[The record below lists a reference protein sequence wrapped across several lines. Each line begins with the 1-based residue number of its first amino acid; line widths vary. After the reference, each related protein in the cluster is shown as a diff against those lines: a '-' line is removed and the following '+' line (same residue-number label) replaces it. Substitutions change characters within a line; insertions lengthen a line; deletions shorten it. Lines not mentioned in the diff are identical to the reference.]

1 MLRETAEKRLG
12 AIREYTELGS
22 GFRIAMRDLEIR
34 GAGNMLGKAQSGHM
48 AEVGYDLYCKLLNA
62 SVMKLKGESTVSS
75 EFDTAIDLTIDAFLP
90 DSYISNENQ
99 KLDLYK
105 RIASITGQEDYED
118 MLDELMDRYGEPP
131 RSVQN
136 LLKVALLKSKAHD
149 VYLTELTQ
157 KNDELCFVL
166 WQKAPIDPDKVGPF
180 MQRYQRRLRFVAGDK
195 PHFAYILPA
204 GGGGICDV
212 LGEAEHLIDDMQQE
226 LLATE

>member
-1 MLRETAEKRLG
+1 
-12 AIREYTELGS
+12 
-22 GFRIAMRDLEIR
+22 
-34 GAGNMLGKAQSGHM
+34 
-48 AEVGYDLYCKLLNA
+48 
-62 SVMKLKGESTVSS
+62 
-75 EFDTAIDLTIDAFLP
+75 
-90 DSYISNENQ
+90 
-99 KLDLYK
+99 
-105 RIASITGQEDYED
+105 

-204 GGGGICDV
+204 GGGGMCDV
-212 LGEAEHLIDDMQQE
+212 LGEAERLIDDMQQE
-226 LLATE
+226 LLACELEQNYRRQQQKRLQLQDKTIIIIGCLWVDSLRRQKKPDRSSRIQIVM